1 MERSLNDNHLISLTV
16 TKLKGFKTKQ
26 KRGIKLLRR
35 ILLINVLRRAK
46 QHDKR
51 QGSAKK
57 SCQKPIPQLTDC
69 KPAKKQPK
77 QQQGDMYWVP
87 NTEIGSELLEPVWF
101 HDEPFDLPSS
111 ALTPVEVCPSSYF
124 SEDPGS
130 GYTLLDLDNYDPTS
144 FQSSYPNQE
153 NVYTSDWLWQQ
164 TPCQEFQAPDIWYED
179 AIRTDTKSGNT
190 FNGHLSGDQGQS
202 TIADWITDIASL

>member
-1 MERSLNDNHLISLTV
+1 M

-57 SCQKPIPQLTDC
+57 SCHQLIPQLTDC
-69 KPAKKQPK
+69 KPAKTQPK
-77 QQQGDMYWVP
+77 QQQGDMYWEP

-111 ALTPVEVCPSSYF
+111 ALTPVEVYPGSCF

-130 GYTLLDLDNYDPTS
+130 GYTLLDLDNYEQTS

-164 TPCQEFQAPDIWYED
+164 TPCQEFQAAGIWEHHQVGSNTWYED
-179 AIRTDTKSGNT
+179 AIRTDTPSGNT

-202 TIADWITDIASL
+202 TIADWIMEIASL